1 MQKGYEDS
9 TPWQLSSVQ
18 LQGDVLTVSLAD
30 VGVVG
35 PAGGACQHALGVKA
49 NVVAEARICVYEF
62 TAGDSAERM
71 VNSILDRCRSESA
84 CQCEQDREISPA
96 ARLDFLCSARPAPP
110 STLVR
115 IGGHR

>member
-71 VNSILDRCRSESA
+71 VNSILDRV
-84 CQCEQDREISPA
+84 Q
-96 ARLDFLCSARPAPP
+96 
-110 STLVR
+110 V
-115 IGGHR
+115 